1 MVCEP
6 WEKKLKP
13 ITGYDARFSLPFAVA
28 LMLLRGKAGV
38 AEFSEKCA
46 ADPQIRQLMAKVK
59 YAVEPKYEVK
69 DMPGWIEVTLNDG
82 SRHVWEVPEVRGNA
96 KHPIALE
103 ELLVKFNANT
113 AFLGAAASSHI
124 AEDILAL
131 DKQADIRG
139 FMARLGGARAA
150 KSAA

>member
-1 MVCEP
+1 M
-6 WEKKLKP
+6 
-13 ITGYDARFSLPFAVA
+13 
-28 LMLLRGKAGV
+28 

-69 DMPGWIEVTLNDG
+69 DMPGWIEVTLKDG

-103 ELLVKFNANT
+103 ELLDKFDANT
-113 AFLGAAASSHI
+113 AFLGAAASSRI
-124 AEDILAL
+124 ADEILAL
-131 DKQADIRG
+131 ERLPDTRG
-139 FMARLGGARAA
+139 FMARLREPEVAA
-150 KSAA
+150 TVA